1 MILAISINSKKLEK
15 FLNKKDKDFVL
26 NKLKKYRSKKLLV
39 N

>member
-15 FLNKKDKDFVL
+15 FLNHIDEDFVL